1 MLNYSEDFRKYF
13 DPKALDD
20 ALLRTYV
27 TPAIVY
33 EASQFVEATAL
44 SYNVLPNMIKD
55 PTPYIV
61 ERLATLYA
69 YKTASQRKATF
80 SKGHSADEDSFA
92 LKYRM
97 YKELLDDLLSKIN
110 YWSFTEGDL
119 ARKRKFPATLRI
131 ARN

>member
-1 MLNYSEDFRKYF
+1 MLSSSEDFRKYF
-13 DPKALDD
+13 DPRTLDD

-44 SYNVLPNMIKD
+44 SYNVLPNMIKS
-55 PTPYIV
+55 PTPYII

-69 YKTASQRKATF
+69 YKTAAQRKATF

-110 YWSFTEGDL
+110 ASSFTDGDL
-119 ARKRKFPATLRI
+119 ARKRKFPATMSI

>member
-69 YKTASQRKATF
+69 YKTAAQRKATF

-110 YWSFTEGDL
+110 SWSFTEGDL
-119 ARKRKFPATLRI
+119 ARKRKFPATLCI

>member
-69 YKTASQRKATF
+69 YKTSAQRKATF

-92 LKYRM
+92 LQRGIWQGR
-97 YKELLDDLLSKIN
+97 ESFLLHCV
-110 YWSFTEGDL
+110 
-119 ARKRKFPATLRI
+119 
-131 ARN
+131 